1 MRTTII
7 PFIACI
13 LFSLQAS
20 GAQDNQA
27 LIVEL
32 PAAQSMDNIIQGIS
46 GYLAMQGSSVQ
57 FKTNTN
63 TLKGKRVDGIQF
75 EVLFNPKGNHAMVQ
89 CQSKTRAVDNRPGQK
104 HRQTGRRF
112 NKTNKQSLK
121 NCTQVLALSVKRAVQ

>member
-13 LFSLQAS
+13 LFSLQAFA
-20 GAQDNQA
+20 AQDNQA

-32 PAAQSMDNIIQGIS
+32 PAAQSMDNIVQDIS

-57 FKTNTN
+57 FTTNTN

-75 EVLFNPKGNHAMVQ
+75 EVLFNPKDNHATVQ
-89 CQSKTRAVDNRPGQK
+89 CQNKIRAVSNRPSQK